1 MQMKINISIINKAFG
16 ILFIL
21 MALGCQDMET
31 PPLGDYPEDENPVG
45 GPLKFYVPFDANTT
59 DPLRFAVDNIRAKFP
74 SDNPLTQIEGINGK
88 AAQGGEAK
96 KYIAYSSAND
106 FAATAGSFTV
116 AFWAKHGGPTQTEF
130 VFALTSDNW
139 AKAAMFVMVE
149 GTSEKPVVK
158 LYVDEQPSTGGSDKW
173 FEWLNDKAIPGVFD
187 GQWHHYAFVYDGAI
201 SKMVL
206 YRDGVAYEP
215 LGQWTGHG
223 NVKFNTSKVG
233 SFRIGGSGN
242 PDEGWMNSWTGGI
255 DQFRLYAS
263 ALTAAEVNA
272 LFTGKE

>member
-1 MQMKINISIINKAFG
+1 MKINNISIIKKAFG

-21 MALGCQDMET
+21 MALGCQDMDT
-31 PPLGDYPEDENPVG
+31 PPLGEYPVDENPPG
-45 GPLKFYVPFDANTT
+45 GPLKFYVPFEDNTT

-74 SDNPLTQIEGINGK
+74 SDNPLAQTTGINGK
-88 AAQGGEAK
+88 GVQGGEPK
-96 KYIAYSSAND
+96 KFIAYSSAND
-106 FAATAGSFTV
+106 FAATAASFTV
-116 AFWAKHGGPTQTEF
+116 AFWAKHKVPTQTEF

-139 AKAAMFVMVE
+139 AKASLFVMVE
-149 GTSEKPVVK
+149 GTSANPIVK
-158 LYVDEQPSTGGSDKW
+158 LFVDEQPSTGGSDKW
-173 FEWLNDKAIPGVFD
+173 FEWLNTKMVPGIFD
-187 GQWHHYAFVYDGAI
+187 DQWHHYAFVYDGTI

-215 LGQWTGHG
+215 LSQWTNHG

-242 PDEGWMNSWTGGI
+242 PEEGWMNSWTGAL

-263 ALTAAEVNA
+263 ALTATEVNA